1 MRARLAASAA
11 LVALLAIGTTGCTFI
26 TDQATTT
33 KYDASDGISATIGDI
48 QLENTALVT
57 ADGKTASLLI
67 NVVNHSAYGV
77 DVNVQYENAD
87 KTKVNDSVFVNAN
100 SVKSLGGPDAGKL
113 VLSGIAAPAGSLF
126 PVFFQYGDVTGKQM
140 WLPVLAPN
148 GEYASLAPES
158 TPAP

>member
-33 KYDASDGISATIGDI
+33 KYDPSDGISATIGDI

-57 ADGKTASLLI
+57 ADGTTASLLI
-67 NVVNHSAYGV
+67 NIVNHSAYGV

-87 KTKVNDSVFVNAN
+87 KTKVNDSVFVNAG
-100 SVKSLGGPDAGKL
+100 SVKSLGGTDAAKI
-113 VLSGIAAPAGSLF
+113 VLSGIDAPAGSLF
-126 PVFFQYGDVTGKQM
+126 PVFIQYGDVTGKQM

-148 GEYASLAPES
+148 GEYSSFAPEE
-158 TPAP
+158 TAAP